1 MAVKII
7 SVDKG
12 SYADI
17 AGIKGGEKL
26 LKINGHEILDV
37 LDYRFY
43 EASSFLKIETLD
55 GDILKESAIKKREY
69 DSIGLNFETYLMDK
83 QHSCR
88 NKCIFCFIDQMPK
101 GMRDTLY
108 FKDDD
113 SRLSFLFGNYI
124 TLTNL
129 DDREVQ
135 RIIDMHISPVNVS
148 VHTTNPQLRCE
159 MMGNRFAGKS
169 LEALKRFTEGGI
181 NVNCQ
186 LVLCPGINDGEEL
199 ERTLNDL
206 YALGEKIVSIACVP
220 VGLTR
225 YREGLYPL
233 KPYDKESAGK
243 TLALIEEYGEKFLK
257 ERSSRVVFASDEF
270 YLLSEREFPPY
281 EFYEDFPQIENGVGL
296 FVNMKDEFD
305 FALEDGPELE
315 NVRKITVITGEGA
328 SNFINTLLKTL
339 KDKYNNFEYKL
350 ITVKNNFFGGNVSVA
365 GLLTGKDIIEQAKGK
380 IFGDEILIP
389 GVCLRNEEDVLLDDI
404 SLSDLEEALG
414 KKITA
419 VGNGGED
426 FLCAAL
432 GLDKNQS
439 RREYTYPA
447 NFKI

>member
-1 MAVKII
+1 MAVEII

-12 SYADI
+12 SYADK

-43 EASSFLKIETLD
+43 ETNSFLKIETLD
-55 GDILKESAIKKREY
+55 GDILKESVIKKREY

-148 VHTTNPQLRCE
+148 VHTTNPKLRCE

-186 LVLCPGINDGEEL
+186 LVLCPGINDGDEL

-233 KPYDKESAGK
+233 KPYDKESAEN
-243 TLALIEEYGEKFLK
+243 TLA
-257 ERSSRVVFASDEF
+257 
-270 YLLSEREFPPY
+270 
-281 EFYEDFPQIENGVGL
+281 
-296 FVNMKDEFD
+296 
-305 FALEDGPELE
+305 
-315 NVRKITVITGEGA
+315 
-328 SNFINTLLKTL
+328 
-339 KDKYNNFEYKL
+339 
-350 ITVKNNFFGGNVSVA
+350 
-365 GLLTGKDIIEQAKGK
+365 
-380 IFGDEILIP
+380 
-389 GVCLRNEEDVLLDDI
+389 
-404 SLSDLEEALG
+404 
-414 KKITA
+414 
-419 VGNGGED
+419 
-426 FLCAAL
+426 
-432 GLDKNQS
+432 
-439 RREYTYPA
+439 
-447 NFKI
+447 